1 MPTATPIFETIL
13 EGLSSHRRGK
23 VRDIYEV
30 GDHLLIVATDRISA
44 YDFVLGSA
52 IPDKGKVLTQLSV
65 FWFSQ
70 TADIVPNHLISADP
84 SVYPSVLHPHADVLA
99 GRSMLVRRARPVLIE
114 CVARG
119 YLSGSGWREYRE
131 TGQVCGITL
140 PVGLRESERLPE
152 PIFTPATKASDGH
165 DVNISKDEAANLVG
179 RELVDRLHAL
189 SLQLYAH
196 GSRHAESSGIIVAD
210 TKFEFGLIGGD
221 SQDPGDGEILLIDEI
236 LTPDSSRFW
245 PMDAYEPGRG
255 QASFDKQYVRDYLDE
270 ISWNRQPPVPE
281 LPATVVDRTRE
292 KYLEAFRFLSGRELA

>member
-1 MPTATPIFETIL
+1 MSTATPIFETTL

-52 IPDKGKVLTQLSV
+52 IPDKGKVLTQLSA
-65 FWFSQ
+65 FWFSR
-70 TADIVPNHLISADP
+70 TTDIVQNHLISVDP
-84 SVYPSVLHPHADVLA
+84 AAYPPVLHPHADILA

-119 YLSGSGWREYRE
+119 YLSGSGWKEYKQ
-131 TGQVCGITL
+131 TGQVCGISL
-140 PVGLRESERLPE
+140 PVGLRESERLPK

-165 DVNISKDEAANLVG
+165 DINISEDEAANLVG
-179 RELVDRLHAL
+179 RELVDRLR
-189 SLQLYAH
+189 SLTLELYAH
-196 GSRHAESSGIIVAD
+196 GSQQAESCGIIVAD

-221 SQDPGDGEILLIDEI
+221 PGDPGDGEILLIDEV

-245 PMDAYEPGRG
+245 PRDAYEPGRG
-255 QASFDKQYVRDYLDE
+255 QASFDKQFVRDYLDE
-270 ISWNRQPPVPE
+270 ISWNRQPPVPD

-292 KYLEAFRFLSGRELA
+292 KYLEAFRLLSGQELG

>member
-1 MPTATPIFETIL
+1 MSTATPIFETIL
-13 EGLSSHRRGK
+13 EGLSRHRRGK

-30 GDHLLIVATDRISA
+30 GDDLLIVATDRISA

-52 IPDKGKVLTQLSV
+52 IPDKGRVLTELSV
-65 FWFSQ
+65 FWFNR
-70 TADIVPNHLISADP
+70 TDDIVPNHLISVDP
-84 SVYPSVLHPHADVLA
+84 STYPSVLHPHADVLA

-119 YLSGSGWREYRE
+119 YLSGSAWREYGQ

-152 PIFTPATKASDGH
+152 PVFTPATKASDGH
-165 DVNISKDEAANLVG
+165 DVNISEDEAANLVG
-179 RELVDRLHAL
+179 RELVDRLRAL
-189 SLQLYAH
+189 TLELYAH
-196 GSRHAESSGIIVAD
+196 GSQHAESCGIIVAD

-221 SQDPGDGEILLIDEI
+221 PEDPGAGEILLIDEV

-245 PMDAYEPGRG
+245 PRDAYEPGRG

-281 LPATVVDRTRE
+281 LPASVVDRTRE
-292 KYLEAFRFLSGRELA
+292 KYLEAFRLLSGRELA